1 MEFHGF
7 TTGLAIISGGIV
19 AALVLVALVRKMF
32 AKDILRQAHDITG
45 NLLSVVG
52 TLYAVLLGLIV
63 VDALVRFEHAIDVVQ
78 KESNALADIFLLAE
92 RLPEAERGR
101 LQETCKSY
109 ARQVVEDEWPLMA
122 TGHVSMAARKSAF
135 ALTRSLDGF
144 EPTTEAQKVIY
155 PMLLEQ
161 IRQLWDYRRERV
173 GMAEFGIPAVEWF
186 VLVVGGAVTVLFGGL
201 FRAESVSL
209 QRFLISLAALLI
221 GLNLYLVSLFGYP
234 FSGELTV
241 SSRPF
246 EVDIAIFEGRF
257 DGMPIHPRE
266 RGRN

>member
-1 MEFHGF
+1 M
-7 TTGLAIISGGIV
+7 V
-19 AALVLVALVRKMF
+19 
-32 AKDILRQAHDITG
+32 ITPRWRP
-45 NLLSVVG
+45 VG
-52 TLYAVLLGLIV
+52 
-63 VDALVRFEHAIDVVQ
+63 
-78 KESNALADIFLLAE
+78 
-92 RLPEAERGR
+92 
-101 LQETCKSY
+101 
-109 ARQVVEDEWPLMA
+109 
-122 TGHVSMAARKSAF
+122 KSAF

-144 EPTTEAQKVIY
+144 EPATEAQKVIY

-209 QRFLISLAALLI
+209 QRFLTSLAALLI